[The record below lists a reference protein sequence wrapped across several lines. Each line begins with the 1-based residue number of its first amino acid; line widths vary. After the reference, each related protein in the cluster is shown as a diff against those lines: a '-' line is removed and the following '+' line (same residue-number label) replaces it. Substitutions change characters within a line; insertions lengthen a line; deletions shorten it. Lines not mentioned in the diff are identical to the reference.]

1 MGRHRRVLIASLVGA
16 LVGVGA
22 LLSTTLVAVVPCNA
36 EGLGCLGLFVLVIY
50 AYPVVGWLLGWLLLR
65 RLGGV
70 RPGLTAPLGMVLT
83 VAGVLL
89 GARSHPLAI
98 VAAATAGFLV
108 AAFVV
113 DAVDRWLDGPDKGWP
128 DRPHAE

>member
-1 MGRHRRVLIASLVGA
+1 MSFDARG
-16 LVGVGA
+16 
-22 LLSTTLVAVVPCNA
+22 
-36 EGLGCLGLFVLVIY
+36 LGLFVLVIY

-70 RPGLTAPLGMVLT
+70 RPWLTAPLGVVLT

-89 GARSHPLAI
+89 GARSHPVAI
-98 VAAATAGFLV
+98 VVAAAAGFLV

-113 DAVDRWLDGPDKGWP
+113 DAVDRWRDGPDDEWP
-128 DRPHAE
+128 ERPHGGAVEHR